1 MGTFPPPALGNRAG
15 LTRMTHLLTPQDLLK
30 MTTLKLTEQFEHV
43 INVALLAMLAVVVLL
58 ATVDL
63 GWVILKDILTPPI
76 FLLDV
81 DELLELFG
89 AFLLVMIGLEL
100 FDTVKIYITQK
111 TIHVEVVL
119 LVGIIAIARKVVIL
133 EPKGMDALTLIGIAA
148 IIASLT
154 VGYYFVK
161 LAARDG
167 RRQPP
172 QAAADLPAE
181 SQTSAKNEVTK

>member
-1 MGTFPPPALGNRAG
+1 M
-15 LTRMTHLLTPQDLLK
+15 
-30 MTTLKLTEQFEHV
+30 LKLTEKFERA
-43 INVALLAMLAVVVLL
+43 INMALLAMLALVVLL

-63 GWVILKDILTPPI
+63 GWIILKDLLTPPV

-89 AFLLVMIGLEL
+89 AFLMVMIGLEL
-100 FDTVKIYITQK
+100 LDTVKIYISQK

-133 EPKGMDALTLIGIAA
+133 EPKGMDAMTLIGIAA
-148 IIASLT
+148 IISSLT

-161 LAARDG
+161 LAARNG
-167 RRQPP
+167 RLTTS
-172 QAAADLPAE
+172 QANLSPEMEAPAANTNPKPL
-181 SQTSAKNEVTK
+181 